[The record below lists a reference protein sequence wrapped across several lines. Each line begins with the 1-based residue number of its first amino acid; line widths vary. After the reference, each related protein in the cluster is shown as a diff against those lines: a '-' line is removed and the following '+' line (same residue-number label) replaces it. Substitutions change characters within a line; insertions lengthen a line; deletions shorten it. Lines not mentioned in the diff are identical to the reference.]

1 MSKMDEMRK
10 QTACFTGH
18 RQMGEPIRQIEYRV
32 ERTVEKLIQQ
42 GHRYFGAGGARGFD
56 ALASETVLKLK
67 AVYPQIHLILVL
79 PFDEQYNH
87 EGNWTWV
94 EIEQYHRLK
103 ERASKIVVLAD
114 EYRPGIYYRR
124 NRYLVDHSSAC
135 IAYMTR
141 AKSGT
146 SYTVNYARARG
157 LEVVNVVSR

>member
-1 MSKMDEMRK
+1 MSKLDEMREH
-10 QTACFTGH
+10 TACFTGH
-18 RQMGEPIRQIEYRV
+18 RQMEEPALQIEQRLEAV
-32 ERTVEKLIQQ
+32 VEKLVQQ
-42 GHRYFGAGGARGFD
+42 GYRYFGAGGARGFD

-79 PFDEQYNH
+79 PFDEQYSH
-87 EGNWTWV
+87 EGNWTWA

-124 NRYLVDHSSAC
+124 NRHLVDHSSAC

-157 LEVVNVVSR
+157 LKVVNTASL